1 MLKRFSAMSVALLMA
16 LSFMCVPALL
26 VSAVPQDTA
35 TVDITC
41 DGQVVEGTYYVRV
54 GLFKNYKAV
63 TVQFAYVTSLPP
75 ENIASVEWT
84 TTDKHISID
93 QTGKIR
99 PTKNGKCSSN
109 ITVKITDTDGKSYTD
124 TVLVKLYK
132 FSWDKEKKN
141 Y

>member
-1 MLKRFSAMSVALLMA
+1 MMLKRLSAISVALLMA
-16 LSFMCVPALL
+16 LSFVCFPAIMANAAPA
-26 VSAVPQDTA
+26 SE

-41 DGQVVEGTYYVRV
+41 EGQVVEGTYYVKV

-63 TVQFAYVTSLPP
+63 TVQFAYITSLNP
-75 ENIASVEWT
+75 EDIAKVEWT

-109 ITVKITDTDGKSYTD
+109 ITVKITDTDGKTYTD

-132 FSWDKEKKN
+132 FSWDKDKKN